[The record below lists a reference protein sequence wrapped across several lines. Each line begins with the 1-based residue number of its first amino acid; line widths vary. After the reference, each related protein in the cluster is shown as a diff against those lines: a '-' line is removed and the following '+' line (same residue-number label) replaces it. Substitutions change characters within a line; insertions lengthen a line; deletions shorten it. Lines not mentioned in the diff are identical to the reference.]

1 MLLKQLLEALRSL
14 ELALLEAEN
23 LERLLLC
30 DEAALDAQTLLC
42 DLLAALVRELLA
54 EILCGLARDEL
65 QDLLLPLEE
74 RNGANNCVQQVVTAA
89 DVRLAVVLHSDILGH
104 SIGLV
109 ERWWHL
115 ALLLACL
122 AILC

>member
-1 MLLKQLLEALRSL
+1 MLLEQLLEAFRRL

-23 LERLLLC
+23 LEGLLLC

-54 EILCGLARDEL
+54 EVLRGLARDEL

-74 RNGANNCVQQVVTAA
+74 RNGANYRVQQVVTAA
-89 DVRLAVVLHSDILGH
+89 DVCLAVFLHGH
-104 SIGLV
+104 IPGRRIGLV
-109 ERWWHL
+109 YRWWHL
-115 ALLLACL
+115 ALLLAGL
-122 AILC
+122 AVLC